1 MYLDALKFQME
12 LYSLKSWVK
21 IRPSLI
27 KMVIVQNKNNNKS
40 QKSLGEDRMILCLS
54 QGKIAALITF

>member
-1 MYLDALKFQME
+1 ME

-27 KMVIVQNKNNNKS
+27 KMVIVQNNNNNKS
-40 QKSLGEDRMILCLS
+40 QKTLGEDRMILCLS